1 MLSKVDFSH
10 FTIEKHY
17 YSNIFPDYILARLFA
32 IFFNDRIS
40 IIEN

>member
-1 MLSKVDFSH
+1 MLSKVDFLS
-10 FTIEKHY
+10 F
-17 YSNIFPDYILARLFA
+17 YILARLFA